1 MINELERWPEPTTKD
16 ASMIVMLR
24 QKNRRRDKDV
34 RVSMM
39 SLNSPF
45 LVTLVVLTV
54 TASITTTAISLTWF
68 HSDARGGVA
77 HLDKFLVRNAS
88 LYTKD
93 GVMGECAAN
102 SETGQMW
109 TLQGLKCSVKLL
121 NGHAVYMILSLCL
134 FYPLSCMSQIIL
146 ARWIRVSD
154 RIHDVLFTLAV
165 LSFIAGVIPYYLI
178 GENGLPKYPTDK
190 RMHLSLSLPQ
200 LVFMTI
206 KFILLGLRFT
216 FWFTKGTNWTKYCNT
231 AAIVCFY
238 PSKIFQKF
246 VDWLSLQVGDEILG
260 HFLGRIIPLASLLAL
275 G

>member
-109 TLQGLKCSVKLL
+109 TLQGLKGAGSE
-121 NGHAVYMILSLCL
+121 GGYA
-134 FYPLSCMSQIIL
+134 YP
-146 ARWIRVSD
+146 
-154 RIHDVLFTLAV
+154 
-165 LSFIAGVIPYYLI
+165 
-178 GENGLPKYPTDK
+178 E
-190 RMHLSLSLPQ
+190 
-200 LVFMTI
+200 MT
-206 KFILLGLRFT
+206 R
-216 FWFTKGTNWTKYCNT
+216 
-231 AAIVCFY
+231 
-238 PSKIFQKF
+238 
-246 VDWLSLQVGDEILG
+246 
-260 HFLGRIIPLASLLAL
+260 
-275 G
+275 